1 MSLFISER
9 RRKQSP
15 RLPAVLKVTIL
26 FMLAVGIAAAVYL
39 LM

>member
-15 RLPAVLKVTIL
+15 RLPAALKVMIL
-26 FMLAVGIAAAVYL
+26 FMLAVGIAVAAYL
-39 LM
+39 IM